1 MSGKE
6 HMTIGTSA
14 SVGLVIGLISLGNIN
29 ISLNM
34 IILIFGSIAGSYM
47 PDIDSH
53 KSTASQIFNKVLM
66 FIIIIISFFYIF
78 GIKFNTTYI
87 YSINKILNLNSKGLI
102 LFSILTVLG
111 KLSPHRMFTHKW
123 LGTLAFCYSVSL
135 MGNEYLSLGFTLG
148 YLLHII
154 ADRITKNGKYLR
166 FFQFKL
172 PLKNSKDKFTISW

>member
-14 SVGLVIGLISLGNIN
+14 SIGLVIGLIGLGNMSIN
-29 ISLNM
+29 FDM
-34 IILIFGSIAGSYM
+34 IILILGAIAGSYI

-53 KSTASQIFNKVLM
+53 KSTASQVFNKVLM
-66 FIIIIISFFYIF
+66 FIIIIIALLYTYR
-78 GIKFNTTYI
+78 IKFNTSYI
-87 YSINKILNLNSKGLI
+87 YSLNKILDLNSKGII

-123 LGTLAFCYSVSL
+123 LGTLAFCYSTTL
-135 MGNEYLSLGFTLG
+135 MGNDYLSLGFSLG
-148 YLLHII
+148 YILHII

-172 PLKNSKDKFTISW
+172 PMKNSKDKFTISW

>member
-14 SVGLVIGLISLGNIN
+14 SIGLVIGLIGLGNMSIN
-29 ISLNM
+29 FDM
-34 IILIFGSIAGSYM
+34 IILILGAIAGSYI

-53 KSTASQIFNKVLM
+53 KSTASQVFNKVLM
-66 FIIIIISFFYIF
+66 FIIIIIALFYTF
-78 GIKFNTTYI
+78 GIKFNTSYI
-87 YSINKILNLNSKGLI
+87 YPLNKILDLNSKGII

-111 KLSPHRMFTHKW
+111 ELSPHRMFTHKW
-123 LGTLAFCYSVSL
+123 LGTLAFCYSTTL
-135 MGNEYLSLGFTLG
+135 MGNDYLSLGFSLG
-148 YLLHII
+148 YILHII

-172 PLKNSKDKFTISW
+172 PMKNSKDKFTISW